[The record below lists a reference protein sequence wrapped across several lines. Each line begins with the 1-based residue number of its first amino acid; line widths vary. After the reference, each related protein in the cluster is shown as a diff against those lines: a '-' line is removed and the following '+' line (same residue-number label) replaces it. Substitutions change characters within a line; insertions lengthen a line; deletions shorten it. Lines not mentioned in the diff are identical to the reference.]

1 MQQMQQGNDEDKNN
15 MHSKGKKETI
25 VYQLNPSSQLLFED
39 ALKRCLNKYG
49 GKKVPLKTPY
59 APRNHNSPFGDFPK
73 SYVPKK
79 NSDYNLINIESHQM
93 ANAVSNYPSAKR
105 GNKKAISSTAFT
117 SLTRATTD
125 KPPKAGALQPRKITP
140 SDFRLHYDRGDL
152 PVLVKHEKG
161 TSIQWKDPSFEKFN
175 YQLYLPI
182 FVDGIRE
189 VTDPYRFIA
198 IRGTFDILDHVK
210 DNIVKIIPQLILPLK
225 TALNTRDV
233 DIIAVALKVIQ
244 KLVMSSDLAGEALV
258 PYYRQLLPIF
268 NLYRNHNVNIGD
280 YFEYGQRKK
289 KCLGDLIQETLEK
302 MELNGG
308 DDAFINIKYM
318 IPTYESC
325 VYDIRG

>member
-1 MQQMQQGNDEDKNN
+1 MQGSDEDKSNT
-15 MHSKGKKETI
+15 HQKGKKATI
-25 VYQLNPSSQLLFED
+25 RYELNPSSQLLFED

-49 GKKVPLKTPY
+49 GKKVPLKSPY
-59 APRNHNSPFGDFPK
+59 APPLHNSPFGDFPK
-73 SYVPKK
+73 SYLPKRH
-79 NSDYNLINIESHQM
+79 SDYNLVNIENHQI
-93 ANAVSNYPSAKR
+93 ANSVSNFPDSKR
-105 GNKKAISSTAFT
+105 KKVATTTAFS
-117 SLTRATTD
+117 SLDKPTTD
-125 KPPKAGALQPRKITP
+125 KPPKAGAFHPRKIP
-140 SDFRLHYDRGDL
+140 VSEFRLHYDRGDL
-152 PVLVKHEKG
+152 PVLVKHERG
-161 TSIQWKDPSFEKFN
+161 TTIKWKDESFDKFN

-189 VTDPYRFIA
+189 VADPYRFIA
-198 IRGTFDILDHVK
+198 IRGTFDLLDHVK

-244 KLVMSSDLAGEALV
+244 KLVTCSDLAGEALV

-268 NLYRNHNVNIGD
+268 NLYRNFNKNLGD
-280 YFEYGQRKK
+280 EFEYGQRKK
-289 KCLGDLIQETLEK
+289 KTLGDLIQETLEK

>member
-1 MQQMQQGNDEDKNN
+1 MQGDEDKSNT
-15 MHSKGKKETI
+15 HQKGRKQTI
-25 VYQLNPSSQLLFED
+25 RYDLNPSSQLLFED

-49 GKKVPLKTPY
+49 GKKVPLKSPY
-59 APRNHNSPFGDFPK
+59 APPLHNSPFGDFPR
-73 SYVPKK
+73 SYLPKK
-79 NSDYNLINIESHQM
+79 NSDYNLVNIENHQI
-93 ANAVSNYPSAKR
+93 ANSVSNFPDSKR
-105 GNKKAISSTAFT
+105 KKVATTTAFS
-117 SLTRATTD
+117 SLDKPTTD
-125 KPPKAGALQPRKITP
+125 KPPKAGAFRPRKIP
-140 SDFRLHYDRGDL
+140 VSDFRLHYDRGDL
-152 PVLVKHEKG
+152 PVLVKHERG
-161 TSIQWKDPSFEKFN
+161 TTIKWKDESFDKFN

-189 VTDPYRFIA
+189 VADPYRFIA
-198 IRGTFDILDHVK
+198 IRGTFDLLDHVK

-244 KLVMSSDLAGEALV
+244 KLVTCSDLAGEALV

-268 NLYRNHNVNIGD
+268 NLYRNFNHNLGD
-280 YFEYGQRKK
+280 EFEYGQRKK
-289 KCLGDLIQETLEK
+289 KTLGDLIQETLEK

>member
-73 SYVPKK
+73 SYLPKK

-125 KPPKAGALQPRKITP
+125 KPPKAGALQPRKITA

-161 TSIQWKDPSFEKFN
+161 TSIQWKDP
-175 YQLYLPI
+175 
-182 FVDGIRE
+182 
-189 VTDPYRFIA
+189 
-198 IRGTFDILDHVK
+198 TFDILDHVK

>member
-1 MQQMQQGNDEDKNN
+1 MQGSDEDKNN
-15 MHSKGKKETI
+15 MHSKGKKATI
-25 VYQLNPSSQLLFED
+25 VYDLNPSSQLLFED

-49 GKKVPLKTPY
+49 GKKVPLKSPY
-59 APRNHNSPFGDFPK
+59 APPLHNSPFGDFPK
-73 SYVPKK
+73 SYLPKK
-79 NSDYNLINIESHQM
+79 NSDYNLVDIESHQV
-93 ANAVSNYPSAKR
+93 ANASSNYPNNKHAK
-105 GNKKAISSTAFT
+105 KKLVSTTAFS
-117 SLTRATTD
+117 SLSKVTTD
-125 KPPKAGALQPRKITP
+125 KPPKAGAFAPRKIP
-140 SDFRLHYDRGDL
+140 VSEFRLHYDRGDL
-152 PVLVKHEKG
+152 PVLVKHERG
-161 TSIQWKDPSFEKFN
+161 TSIKWKDESFDKFN

-189 VTDPYRFIA
+189 VADPYRFIA
-198 IRGTFDILDHVK
+198 IRGTFDLLDHVK

-233 DIIAVALKVIQ
+233 DIIAVTLKVIQ
-244 KLVMSSDLAGEALV
+244 KLVKSSDLAGEALV

-268 NLYRNHNVNIGD
+268 NLYRNYNNNLGD
-280 YFEYGQRKK
+280 IFEYGQRKK
-289 KCLGDLIQETLEK
+289 KTLGDLIQETLEV

>member
-1 MQQMQQGNDEDKNN
+1 MQQGNDEDKNN

-25 VYQLNPSSQLLFED
+25 TYQLNPSSQLLFED

-73 SYVPKK
+73 SYLPKK

-117 SLTRATTD
+117 SLTKPTTD

-152 PVLVKHEKG
+152 PVLVKHERG
-161 TSIQWKDPSFEKFN
+161 TSIQWKDPTFDKFN
-175 YQLYLPI
+175 YQLFLPI

-198 IRGTFDILDHVK
+198 IRGTFDILEHVK

-233 DIIAVALKVIQ
+233 DIIAVA
-244 KLVMSSDLAGEALV
+244 
-258 PYYRQLLPIF
+258 
-268 NLYRNHNVNIGD
+268 H
-280 YFEYGQRKK
+280 
-289 KCLGDLIQETLEK
+289 
-302 MELNGG
+302 
-308 DDAFINIKYM
+308 
-318 IPTYESC
+318 
-325 VYDIRG
+325 

>member
-1 MQQMQQGNDEDKNN
+1 MQASDEDKNN
-15 MHSKGKKETI
+15 MHNKGKKETI
-25 VYQLNPSSQLLFED
+25 TYALNPSSQLLFED
-39 ALKRCLNKYG
+39 ALKKCLNKYG
-49 GKKVPLKTPY
+49 GRKVPLKSPY

-73 SYVPKK
+73 SYLPKK
-79 NSDYNLINIESHQM
+79 NSDYNLIDIESHQM
-93 ANAVSNYPSAKR
+93 SNSVSNGISAKR
-105 GNKKAISSTAFT
+105 KKNNGNAVAFT
-117 SLTRATTD
+117 SLTKATTS
-125 KPPKAGALQPRKITP
+125 KPPRAGAFQPRKIP
-140 SDFRLHYDRGDL
+140 VSDFRLHYDRGDL
-152 PVLVKHEKG
+152 PVLVQHERG
-161 TSIQWKDPSFEKFN
+161 TTIKWKDPSFDKFN
-175 YQLYLPI
+175 YQLFLPI

-225 TALNTRDV
+225 IALNTRDV
-233 DIIAVALKVIQ
+233 DIIAVTLKVIQ